1 MKKAELWLYD
11 YFCNIFG
18 VNKFWHV
25 PLSKRAIIELI
36 WTVFNIV
43 LHVFI

>member
-1 MKKAELWLYD
+1 MKKAGLWLDD

-25 PLSKRAIIELI
+25 LLYKIIVIELI
-36 WTVFNIV
+36 WII
-43 LHVFI
+43 LI